1 VTAPDAPLAQR
12 LYGARR
18 RANLSTLET
27 AQVAGVGEEMIV
39 SAEAEKS
46 VPGHVTDAIETLIGH
61 IIR

>member
-27 AQVAGVGEEMIV
+27 AQAAGVGEEMIAR
-39 SAEAEKS
+39 AESGES

-61 IIR
+61 IN